1 MELIAQ
7 PTTQLVA
14 EHYPMAVPKDS
25 EHAFPTERR
34 VLSLTSLM
42 VVIVMFLLFALDL
55 SVGKLPIILF
65 YSCLPC

>member
-7 PTTQLVA
+7 PTRQLVA

-25 EHAFPTERR
+25 EHAFPTER

-42 VVIVMFLLFALDL
+42 VVIVIFLLFALDL